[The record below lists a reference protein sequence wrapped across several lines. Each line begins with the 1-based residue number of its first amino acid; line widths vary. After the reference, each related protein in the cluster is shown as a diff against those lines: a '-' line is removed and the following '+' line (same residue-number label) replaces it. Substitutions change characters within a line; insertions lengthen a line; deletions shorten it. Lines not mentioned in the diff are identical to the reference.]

1 MLKNHE
7 KELMISINLFLDNIL
22 KINNLF
28 KTLLQKYFD
37 QKFDDVQKVTDQ
49 ISNLESECDALRRDV
64 ERRIYSETLIPEIR
78 GDVLGMLENLDK
90 IPGQIQGN
98 AHSFNT
104 EKPKV
109 NAELDKNFLK
119 LCDYASECISLL
131 IEGSRSFFTDKKIT
145 IAKCLEVSK
154 VESKAD
160 KISTELKKTIFTNNI
175 IIDAVLT
182 DYGRQKLAGTGN
194 LGITQYAFANQPVDW
209 QLGFQKAA
217 SESMR
222 EIVAFHDYLLL
233 PIIIAISVFVLF
245 LMLYACIR
253 FRASANPNPSK
264 RTHNVAVEVLWTLI
278 PCLILIVIAVPS
290 FKILYK
296 QDAIPKADLTI
307 KAIGYQWY
315 WGYEYPD
322 ENIIF
327 ESYMVEDK
335 DLRPDQPRLLAV
347 DNEVVVPVNKVV
359 KVLITANDVLHAWA
373 LPSFGVKRD
382 AVPGR
387 INETWFKAE
396 KVGTYYGQ
404 CSELCGIKH
413 AFMPITV
420 KVVTDEEYEDWLSE
434 AKEKF
439 AKEEI
444 ENNNLKL
451 VSK

>member
-1 MLKNHE
+1 MKKYLY
-7 KELMISINLFLDNIL
+7 IFLSTI
-22 KINNLF
+22 
-28 KTLLQKYFD
+28 
-37 QKFDDVQKVTDQ
+37 
-49 ISNLESECDALRRDV
+49 
-64 ERRIYSETLIPEIR
+64 
-78 GDVLGMLENLDK
+78 
-90 IPGQIQGN
+90 
-98 AHSFNT
+98 
-104 EKPKV
+104 
-109 NAELDKNFLK
+109 
-119 LCDYASECISLL
+119 
-131 IEGSRSFFTDKKIT
+131 IT
-145 IAKCLEVSK
+145 TSA
-154 VESKAD
+154 
-160 KISTELKKTIFTNNI
+160 
-175 IIDAVLT
+175 
-182 DYGRQKLAGTGN
+182 Y
-194 LGITQYAFANQPVDW
+194 ANQPFDW

-222 EIVAFHDYLLL
+222 DIVNFHDKLLL

-245 LMLYACIR
+245 LMVYACIR
-253 FRASANPNPSK
+253 FRASANPIPSK

-278 PCLILIVIAVPS
+278 PCLILIVMAVPS

-322 ENIIF
+322 ENLVF
-327 ESYMVEDK
+327 DSYMIEEK
-335 DLRPDQPRLLAV
+335 DLKADQPRLLAV
-347 DNEVVVPVNKVV
+347 DNEVVVPVGKVV

-413 AFMPITV
+413 AFMPIAV
-420 KVVTDEEYEDWLSE
+420 KVVSEDEYQEWLSE
-434 AKEKF
+434 ARVKF

-444 ENNNLKL
+444 DNDKLKL
-451 VSK
+451 ASR

>member
-1 MLKNHE
+1 M
-7 KELMISINLFLDNIL
+7 
-22 KINNLF
+22 
-28 KTLLQKYFD
+28 
-37 QKFDDVQKVTDQ
+37 
-49 ISNLESECDALRRDV
+49 
-64 ERRIYSETLIPEIR
+64 
-78 GDVLGMLENLDK
+78 
-90 IPGQIQGN
+90 
-98 AHSFNT
+98 
-104 EKPKV
+104 
-109 NAELDKNFLK
+109 
-119 LCDYASECISLL
+119 
-131 IEGSRSFFTDKKIT
+131 KKILLT
-145 IAKCLEVSK
+145 LTTLF
-154 VESKAD
+154 
-160 KISTELKKTIFTNNI
+160 ISFE
-175 IIDAVLT
+175 AM
-182 DYGRQKLAGTGN
+182 
-194 LGITQYAFANQPVDW
+194 ANQPKDW
-209 QLGFQKAA
+209 QLGFQEAA

-222 EIVAFHDYLLL
+222 DIISFHDNLLL
-233 PIIIAISVFVLF
+233 PIIVAISAFVLF
-245 LMLYACIR
+245 LMLYVCVK

-327 ESYMVEDK
+327 DSYMVEDK
-335 DLRPDQPRLLAV
+335 DLKANQPRLLAV

-396 KVGTYYGQ
+396 KTGTYYGQ

-413 AFMPITV
+413 AFMPITEI
-420 KVVTDEEYEDWLSE
+420 VVSEEEYQEWLMD
-434 AKEKF
+434 ARVKF
-439 AKEEI
+439 AKEPI
-444 ENNNLKL
+444 ENEINK
-451 VSK
+451 KIAGK

>member
-1 MLKNHE
+1 MYK
-7 KELMISINLFLDNIL
+7 
-22 KINNLF
+22 
-28 KTLLQKYFD
+28 
-37 QKFDDVQKVTDQ
+37 
-49 ISNLESECDALRRDV
+49 
-64 ERRIYSETLIPEIR
+64 
-78 GDVLGMLENLDK
+78 
-90 IPGQIQGN
+90 
-98 AHSFNT
+98 
-104 EKPKV
+104 
-109 NAELDKNFLK
+109 
-119 LCDYASECISLL
+119 
-131 IEGSRSFFTDKKIT
+131 
-145 IAKCLEVSK
+145 
-154 VESKAD
+154 
-160 KISTELKKTIFTNNI
+160 
-175 IIDAVLT
+175 
-182 DYGRQKLAGTGN
+182 RQ
-194 LGITQYAFANQPVDW
+194 
-209 QLGFQKAA
+209 
-217 SESMR
+217 
-222 EIVAFHDYLLL
+222 
-233 PIIIAISVFVLF
+233 
-245 LMLYACIR
+245 
-253 FRASANPNPSK
+253 
-264 RTHNVAVEVLWTLI
+264 
-278 PCLILIVIAVPS
+278 
-290 FKILYK
+290 
-296 QDAIPKADLTI
+296 AIPKADLTI

-387 INETWFKAE
+387 VNETWFKAE

>member
-1 MLKNHE
+1 MVYKN
-7 KELMISINLFLDNIL
+7 LMYKLIACFLSLFCPT
-22 KINNLF
+22 F
-28 KTLLQKYFD
+28 LLAEQ
-37 QKFDDVQKVTDQ
+37 
-49 ISNLESECDALRRDV
+49 
-64 ERRIYSETLIPEIR
+64 
-78 GDVLGMLENLDK
+78 
-90 IPGQIQGN
+90 
-98 AHSFNT
+98 
-104 EKPKV
+104 PK
-109 NAELDKNFLK
+109 
-119 LCDYASECISLL
+119 
-131 IEGSRSFFTDKKIT
+131 
-145 IAKCLEVSK
+145 
-154 VESKAD
+154 
-160 KISTELKKTIFTNNI
+160 
-175 IIDAVLT
+175 
-182 DYGRQKLAGTGN
+182 
-194 LGITQYAFANQPVDW
+194 DW
-209 QLGFQKAA
+209 QLGFQEAA

-222 EIVAFHDYLLL
+222 DIISFHDNLLL
-233 PIIIAISVFVLF
+233 PIIVAISAFVLF
-245 LMLYACIR
+245 LMLYVCVK

-327 ESYMVEDK
+327 DSYMVEDK
-335 DLRPDQPRLLAV
+335 DLKANQPRLLAV

-396 KVGTYYGQ
+396 KTGTYYGQ

-420 KVVTDEEYEDWLSE
+420 KVVSEEEYQEWLMD
-434 AKEKF
+434 ARVKF
-439 AKEEI
+439 AKEPI
-444 ENNNLKL
+444 ENEINKKIA
-451 VSK
+451 SK